1 MQLKVVRIG
10 FLAAVLVL
18 LAAALADQGGAL
30 WQHVRQ
36 LSVSAGLLALA
47 VMLVGELLGMMLW
60 RELLADLGSRLS
72 FADTYRI
79 MFIGQLAKYL
89 PGSIWALVAQAE
101 LAADYDVPRSRS
113 GMSVVVARGVLTCS
127 SALVA
132 AATLPFAASGSL
144 ARYWWVLPVIPIGM
158 VLLSPPVLNRMLR
171 LLLRLMHQP
180 TQEVRGVSWPGLA
193 RTLAWAAANWVF
205 WGLSTYV
212 VMRQLA
218 GGGPSTVLLSIG
230 AFALS
235 WCVGSVAV
243 FVPVGAGVR
252 DLALVAVLATQTTW
266 TVALTVA
273 LLVRALNVV
282 CDALAAAAAAA
293 MIGRS
298 RLRRFRERAA
308 QPGGVQPGG
317 VQPGGVQPGGVQPG
331 GVQPGGFQPGGGRSG
346 QEQGPGP
353 ATATGPQDLAADDDS
368 RAAPP
373 NIQAERA

>member
-1 MQLKVVRIG
+1 MLTALVRIMQLKVVRFG

-30 WQHVRQ
+30 WQHVQ
-36 LSVSAGLLALA
+36 ELSVAAGLLALA
-47 VMLVGELLGMMLW
+47 VMFIGELLGMMLW

-72 FADTYRI
+72 LADTYRI

-101 LAADYDVPRSRS
+101 LAADYGVPRSRS
-113 GMSVVVARGVLTCS
+113 AMSVVVARGVLTCS

-144 ARYWWVLPVIPIGM
+144 ARYWWVLLIIPVGITALI
-158 VLLSPPVLNRMLR
+158 PPVLNRILR
-171 LLLRLMHQP
+171 LLMRLTHQP
-180 TQEVRGVSWPGLA
+180 ADSHGVSWPGLA
-193 RTLAWAAANWVF
+193 RTLGWSAANWVF

-218 GGGPSTVLLSIG
+218 GGGPSTVALAIG

-282 CDALAAAAAAA
+282 CDVLAGALAAAL
-293 MIGRS
+293 IGRS
-298 RLRRFRERAA
+298 RLRRFRQRA
-308 QPGGVQPGG
+308 
-317 VQPGGVQPGGVQPG
+317 
-331 GVQPGGFQPGGGRSG
+331 
-346 QEQGPGP
+346 
-353 ATATGPQDLAADDDS
+353 
-368 RAAPP
+368 
-373 NIQAERA
+373 AERA